1 MKEIFTF
8 GSDASNVN
16 KGSLNCF
23 FKKIKKLKKYEY
35 GGSLLVWQR
44 R

>member
-16 KGSLNCF
+16 KGSLEK
-23 FKKIKKLKKYEY
+23 FKIQNLKFKIKKLKK
-35 GGSLLVWQR
+35 
-44 R
+44 